1 MTNLRQE
8 NDKKVKKKNILKKT
22 PSHETVVRDW
32 SVDLCELGHR
42 NTIIKLITLTMS
54 FFPFPR
60 R

>member
-42 NTIIKLITLTMS
+42 NTIIKLITL
-54 FFPFPR
+54 FPFPR